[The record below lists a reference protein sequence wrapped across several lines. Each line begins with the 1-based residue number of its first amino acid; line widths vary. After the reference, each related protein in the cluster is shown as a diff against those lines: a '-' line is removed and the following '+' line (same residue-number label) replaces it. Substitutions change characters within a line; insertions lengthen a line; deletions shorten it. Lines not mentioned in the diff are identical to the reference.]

1 MGEWSDD
8 VEKTLCKVRLTHVAN
23 VEKSIIKTTV
33 RVPSGIKILCTLQR
47 GALPLPL
54 RHVIHYLLPMNN
66 LLEQSLCTFCYT
78 GSADAENISSRNV
91 HLMDV
96 SGNK

>member
-8 VEKTLCKVRLTHVAN
+8 MEKTLCKVRLTHVVN
-23 VEKSIIKTTV
+23 IEKKIAQITI
-33 RVPSGIKILCTLQR
+33 RMLSGIEILCTLQR

-54 RHVIHYLLPMNN
+54 RHVIHYLLHMNN

-78 GSADAENISSRNV
+78 GSADAENISSHNV

-96 SGNK
+96 SGND